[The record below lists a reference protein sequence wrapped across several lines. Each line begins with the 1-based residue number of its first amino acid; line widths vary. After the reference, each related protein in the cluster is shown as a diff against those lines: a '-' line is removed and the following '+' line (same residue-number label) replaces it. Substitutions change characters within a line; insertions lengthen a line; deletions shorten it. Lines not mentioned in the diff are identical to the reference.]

1 MSISIVSEGPCEY
14 RNYNTPRFENHYGYA
29 QLMSGAFVIK
39 TIKIAYL
46 NQEILHFQQSSTDIL
61 QSIGCGVKKILNS
74 LTPPVSADVTVYL
87 LRQKYTSV
95 RFKLRPGVLANI
107 NINWHFPEQLC
118 DETLQGPPSAQ
129 GNPSAPTNGSY
140 TPGSRPPDQVGDPR
154 DNSPNDGQT
163 PTGDQ
168 TAPPGPSNIGSN
180 GTWKVQLSAYDGSNH
195 PYTVQFDLG
204 ITDPNAVVTVSTR
217 NGPGG
222 TNSAGLQDKVLQ
234 VTVNGVTSDTRAS
247 GFGMNVFNPYYS
259 N

>member
-87 LRQKYTSV
+87 LRQNILLYALSCVQVCWQILTLTGISLSSYVTRLCRVHHLHRVIRALPQTVATHLAAARRTRSVIHETTVRTMDRHRLETKLPPLVRPTSA
-95 RFKLRPGVLANI
+95 LMEPGRCN
-107 NINWHFPEQLC
+107 
-118 DETLQGPPSAQ
+118 
-129 GNPSAPTNGSY
+129 
-140 TPGSRPPDQVGDPR
+140 
-154 DNSPNDGQT
+154 
-163 PTGDQ
+163 
-168 TAPPGPSNIGSN
+168 
-180 GTWKVQLSAYDGSNH
+180 SAYDGSNH

>member
-87 LRQKYTSV
+87 LRQ
-95 RFKLRPGVLANI
+95 NI
-107 NINWHFPEQLC
+107 LLYALSCVQVCWQILTLTGISPEQLC

-180 GTWKVQLSAYDGSNH
+180 GTWKVQLGLRWQQPSLH
-195 PYTVQFDLG
+195 C
-204 ITDPNAVVTVSTR
+204 AV
-217 NGPGG
+217 
-222 TNSAGLQDKVLQ
+222 
-234 VTVNGVTSDTRAS
+234 
-247 GFGMNVFNPYYS
+247 
-259 N
+259 